1 MRRDKRI
8 DENEFFREATLR
20 ICGTFEI
27 EKALWNCFKYISNFI
42 KVDKAYLHY
51 FMPEKKYGIIFAI
64 ADHDRGRRVNIKAV
78 PLPDVSRVMKSGDMP
93 EQLLFNRANED
104 PMGRFMLNAAGIH
117 EKCSLIVTRLIV
129 DDKWLGGVSFGAF
142 GWDQYDDEDLYLL
155 KLLRAPFTIALSNSK
170 RYYEL
175 LEHKNLLAEDNK
187 YLQDELHK
195 QHCNEII
202 GHDFGLNTVM
212 QQVHQV
218 APLSSPVLLLGETG
232 VGKEVIANAI
242 HKLSTRKDGPMIMV
256 NCGAIP
262 ETLIDSELFGHEKGA
277 FTGAIAR
284 KRGRFER
291 ANKGTIFLDEIGE
304 LPMEAQIRFL
314 RVLQEK
320 NFEPV
325 GSDRIIK
332 SDIRVIAATHR
343 NLEKMIKDGHFRK
356 DLYFRLKVFP
366 IHIPPL
372 RERKMDIPAL
382 VQHFILKKYKEMG
395 LINFPALADNA
406 IEHLSSYDWPG
417 NIRELENA
425 VEKALIINRGKPLR
439 FDDLNIPAAMSNTK
453 NLEISDRQPV
463 LLDEVISRHI
473 RNVLN
478 LTKGKVG
485 GTGGAAEL
493 IGVNPATL
501 RHKMRKLGIPF
512 GRNVNYP
519 YSILPQG

>member
-1 MRRDKRI
+1 MKSIKNIDK
-8 DENEFFREATLR
+8 NEFFREATLR

-27 EKALWNCFKYISNFI
+27 EKALWNCFKYISKFI
-42 KVDKAYLHY
+42 KVDRAYLHY
-51 FMPEKKYGIIFAI
+51 FKPEEKYGIIFAR
-64 ADHDRGRRVNIKAV
+64 ADHEKGQRVNIKSV
-78 PLPDVSRVMKSGDMP
+78 PPPDILRIMESGDMP

-104 PMGRFMLNAAGIH
+104 PIGRFMLSAAGITK
-117 EKCSLIVTRLIV
+117 KCSITLIRLIV

-142 GWDQYDDEDLYLL
+142 GWDHYDDEDLHLL

-175 LEHKNLLAEDNK
+175 LELKNLLAEDNK
-187 YLQDELHK
+187 YLQDELYK
-195 QHCNEII
+195 QKSDEII
-202 GHDFGLNTVM
+202 GHDFGLNAVM
-212 QQVHQV
+212 KQVYQV
-218 APLSSPVLLLGETG
+218 APLSSPVLLVGETG

-242 HKLSTRKDGPMIMV
+242 HKLSTRKDGPLIKV

-262 ETLIDSELFGHEKGA
+262 ETLIDSELFGHEKGS
-277 FTGAIAR
+277 FTGAVKR

-304 LPMEAQIRFL
+304 LPIDAQIRFL

-332 SDIRVIAATHR
+332 SDVRIIAATHR
-343 NLEKMIKDGHFRK
+343 NLEKMIEERRFRK
-356 DLYFRLKVFP
+356 DLFFRLKVFP

-372 RERKMDIPAL
+372 RKRKMDIPAL

-395 LINFPALADNA
+395 LQNIPTLADDA
-406 IEHLSSYDWPG
+406 IERLNSYDWPG
-417 NIRELENA
+417 NVRELENC
-425 VEKALIINRGKPLR
+425 VERTLIISRGKPLK
-439 FDDLNIPAAMSNTK
+439 FDDLVIPAAESHTN
-453 NLEISDRQPV
+453 NFQISDRQPI
-463 LLDEVISRHI
+463 LLNEAISQHI

-485 GTGGAAEL
+485 GTGGAAERMG
-493 IGVNPATL
+493 INPATL

-512 GRNVNYP
+512 GRDADYP
-519 YSILPQG
+519 QQ

>member
-1 MRRDKRI
+1 MKDNKKIDK
-8 DENEFFREATLR
+8 NEFFREATLR

-27 EKALWNCFKYISNFI
+27 EKALWNCFKYISKFI
-42 KVDKAYLHY
+42 KVDRAYLHY
-51 FMPEKKYGIIFAI
+51 FIPEEKYGVIFAR
-64 ADHDRGRRVNIKAV
+64 ADHARGKRVNIKSF
-78 PLPDVSRVMKSGDMP
+78 PPPDILKIMESGDMP
-93 EQLLFNRANED
+93 EQLVFNRANED
-104 PMGRFMLNAAGIH
+104 PIGRFMLAAAGIH
-117 EKCSLIVTRLIV
+117 KKCSITLIRLIV
-129 DDKWLGGVSFGAF
+129 DEKWLGGVSFGAF
-142 GWDQYDDEDLYLL
+142 GWDHYDDEDLHLL

-175 LEHKNLLAEDNK
+175 LKLKNLLAEDNK
-187 YLQDELHK
+187 YLQDELYK
-195 QHCNEII
+195 QKSDEII

-212 QQVHQV
+212 KQVYQV
-218 APLSSPVLLLGETG
+218 APLSSPVLLMGETG

-242 HKLSTRKDGPMIMV
+242 HKLSTRKDGPLIKV

-262 ETLIDSELFGHEKGA
+262 ETLIDSELFGHKKGA
-277 FTGAIAR
+277 FTGAVER

-304 LPMEAQIRFL
+304 LPMDAQIRFL

-332 SDIRVIAATHR
+332 SDVRVIAATHQ
-343 NLEKMIKDGHFRK
+343 NLEKMIEERRFRN

-366 IHIPPL
+366 IHILPL

-395 LINFPALADNA
+395 LQNIPALAGGA
-406 IEHLSSYDWPG
+406 IERLNSYDWPG
-417 NIRELENA
+417 NVRELENT
-425 VEKALIINRGKPLR
+425 VERALIISRGKPLQ
-439 FDDLNIPAAMSNTK
+439 FDDLLIPTAGRNTENFK
-453 NLEISDRQPV
+453 ISDRHPV
-463 LLDEVISRHI
+463 LLHDAISQHI
-473 RNVLN
+473 QTVLN

-485 GTGGAAEL
+485 GKGGAAEL
-493 IGVNPATL
+493 MGINPATL

-512 GRNVNYP
+512 GRDVNYP
-519 YSILPQG
+519 

>member
-1 MRRDKRI
+1 MKRI
-8 DENEFFREATLR
+8 KKIDKNEFFREATLR

-27 EKALWNCFKYISNFI
+27 EKALWNCFKYISKFI
-42 KVDKAYLHY
+42 KVDKVCLHY
-51 FMPEKKYGIIFAI
+51 FIPEKKYGIIFAM
-64 ADHDRGRRVNIKAV
+64 ADHDGGQRVNIKAV
-78 PLPDVSRVMKSGDMP
+78 PLPDVSRKMNNDGMP

-104 PMGRFMLNAAGIH
+104 PMGSFMLNAAGIH

-142 GWDQYDDEDLYLL
+142 GWDHYDDEDLHLL
-155 KLLRAPFTIALSNSK
+155 KLLKAPFTIALSNSK

-175 LEHKNLLAEDNK
+175 LELKNLLADDNK
-187 YLQDELHK
+187 YLQNELYK
-195 QHCNEII
+195 QKSDEII
-202 GHDFGLNTVM
+202 GHDFGLSTVM
-212 QQVHQV
+212 QQVNQV

-242 HKLSTRKDGPMIMV
+242 HKLSTRKDGPMIKV

-277 FTGAIAR
+277 FTGAIER

-314 RVLQEK
+314 EVLQEK

-343 NLEKMIKDGHFRK
+343 NLERMIKESRFRK

-382 VQHFILKKYKEMG
+382 VQHFILKKYKAMG
-395 LINFPALADNA
+395 LKNIPILANNA
-406 IEHLSSYDWPG
+406 IERLDSYDWPG
-417 NIRELENA
+417 NVRELENT
-425 VEKALIINRGKPLR
+425 VERALIISRGRPLQ
-439 FDDLNIPAAMSNTK
+439 FDDLIIPTARSNTE
-453 NLEISDRQPV
+453 NFNISDRKPV
-463 LLDEVISRHI
+463 LLDELISRHI

-485 GTGGAAEL
+485 GTGGAAKL
-493 IGVNPATL
+493 MGINPATL

-512 GRNVNYP
+512 GRDVNYP
-519 YSILPQG
+519 

>member
-1 MRRDKRI
+1 MKLDKKF
-8 DENEFFREATLR
+8 DENEFFREAALR

-27 EKALWNCFKYISNFI
+27 EKALWNCFKYISKFI

-51 FMPEKKYGIIFAI
+51 FKPEENCGIIFAR
-64 ADHDRGRRVNIKAV
+64 ADHDRGQRVNIKSF
-78 PLPDVSRVMKSGDMP
+78 PPSDVCSIMKSGEMP

-104 PMGRFMLNAAGIH
+104 PMGSYMLSATDIK
-117 EKCSLIVTRLIV
+117 EKCSLIVTKLIV
-129 DDKWLGGVSFGAF
+129 DDKWVGGITFGTF
-142 GWDQYDDEDLYLL
+142 GWDHYDDKDLHLL

-175 LEHKNLLAEDNK
+175 LELKNLLAEDNK
-187 YLQDELHK
+187 YLKDELYK
-195 QHCNEII
+195 QKSDEII

-212 QQVHQV
+212 QQVYQV

-232 VGKEVIANAI
+232 VGKQVIANAI
-242 HKLSTRKDGPMIMV
+242 HKLSTRKDAPMITV

-277 FTGAIAR
+277 FTGAIAK

-320 NFEPV
+320 YFEPV
-325 GSDRIIK
+325 GSDRIIN
-332 SDIRVIAATHR
+332 SNVRVIAATHR
-343 NLEKMIKDGHFRK
+343 NLERMIKEGRFRD

-395 LINFPALADNA
+395 LKNFPVLVNNA
-406 IEHLSSYDWPG
+406 IERLNSYDWPG
-417 NIRELENA
+417 NVRELENA
-425 VEKALIINRGKPLR
+425 VERALIISRGKPLR
-439 FDDLNIPAAMSNTK
+439 FDDLIIPAAGSNTAK
-453 NLEISDRQPV
+453 LEIPNRQPV

-473 RNVLN
+473 QNVLN

-485 GTGGAAEL
+485 GTGGGAEL
-493 IGVNPATL
+493 MGINPATL

-512 GRNVNYP
+512 GRDVNYP
-519 YSILPQG
+519 

>member
-1 MRRDKRI
+1 MKGNKKIDK
-8 DENEFFREATLR
+8 NEFFREATLR

-27 EKALWNCFKYISNFI
+27 EKALWNCFKYISKFI
-42 KVDKAYLHY
+42 KVDRAYLHY
-51 FMPEKKYGIIFAI
+51 FKPEEKCGIIFAR
-64 ADHDRGRRVNIKAV
+64 ADHERGQRVNIKSV
-78 PLPDVSRVMKSGDMP
+78 PPPDMLRIMKSGDTP

-104 PMGRFMLNAAGIH
+104 PIGRFMLNAVGIH
-117 EKCSLIVTRLIV
+117 KKCSITITRLIV
-129 DDKWLGGVSFGAF
+129 DDKWVGGVSFGAF
-142 GWDQYDDEDLYLL
+142 GWDHYSDKDLRLL

-175 LEHKNLLAEDNK
+175 LELKNLLAEDNK
-187 YLQDELHK
+187 YLQDELYK
-195 QHCNEII
+195 QKSDDII

-212 QQVHQV
+212 KQVYQV
-218 APLSSPVLLLGETG
+218 APLSSPVLLVGETG

-242 HKLSTRKDGPMIMV
+242 HKLSTRKDGPLIKV

-277 FTGAIAR
+277 FTGAVKR
-284 KRGRFER
+284 KPGRFER

-304 LPMEAQIRFL
+304 LPMDAQNRFL

-332 SDIRVIAATHR
+332 TDVRIIAATHR
-343 NLEKMIKDGHFRK
+343 NLEKMIEERRFRN

-372 RERKMDIPAL
+372 KKRKMDIPAL
-382 VQHFILKKYKEMG
+382 VQHFILKKYREMG
-395 LINFPALADNA
+395 LKNIPTLASGA
-406 IEHLSSYDWPG
+406 IERLNNYDWPG
-417 NIRELENA
+417 NVRELENT
-425 VEKALIINRGKPLR
+425 VERALIISRGKPLQ
-439 FDDLNIPAAMSNTK
+439 FDDLIIPVAVSNTE
-453 NLEISDRQPV
+453 NFNITNGRPV
-463 LLDEVISRHI
+463 LLNEAISQHI
-473 RNVLN
+473 RKVLN

-485 GTGGAAEL
+485 GAGGAAEQMG
-493 IGVNPATL
+493 INPATL

-512 GRNVNYP
+512 GRDVNFP
-519 YSILPQG
+519 

>member
-1 MRRDKRI
+1 MKRGKKI
-8 DENEFFREATLR
+8 DENEFFREAALR

-27 EKALWNCFKYISNFI
+27 EKALWNCFKYISKFI
-42 KVDKAYLHY
+42 KVDRAYLHY
-51 FMPEKKYGIIFAI
+51 FKPEEKCGIIFAR
-64 ADHDRGRRVNIKAV
+64 ADHDRGQRVNIKSF
-78 PLPDVSRVMKSGDMP
+78 PPPDIWRIMKSGEMP
-93 EQLLFNRANED
+93 EQLLFNRADED
-104 PMGRFMLNAAGIH
+104 PMGSYMLSAVGMH
-117 EKCSLIVTRLIV
+117 EKCSLIVTRLTV
-129 DDKWLGGVSFGAF
+129 DDKWLGGVSFGAI
-142 GWDQYDDEDLYLL
+142 GWDHYDNEDLHLL

-175 LEHKNLLAEDNK
+175 LELKNLLAEDNK
-187 YLQDELHK
+187 YLQDELRK
-195 QHCNEII
+195 QKNDEII

-212 QQVHQV
+212 QQVYQV

-232 VGKEVIANAI
+232 VGKEVLANAI
-242 HKLSTRKDGPMIMV
+242 HKLSTRKDGPMITV

-343 NLEKMIKDGHFRK
+343 NLEKLIKDERFRN

-366 IHIPPL
+366 INIPSL

-395 LINFPALADNA
+395 LKKFPVLANNA
-406 IEHLSSYDWPG
+406 IERLNSYDWPG
-417 NIRELENA
+417 NVRELENA
-425 VEKALIINRGKPLR
+425 VERALIISRGKPLR
-439 FDDLNIPAAMSNTK
+439 FDDLIIPAAGSNTE

-463 LLDEVISRHI
+463 LLDELVSRHI
-473 RNVLN
+473 RNALN

-493 IGVNPATL
+493 IGINPATL
-501 RHKMRKLGIPF
+501 RHRMRKLGIPF
-512 GRNVNYP
+512 GRDVNYP
-519 YSILPQG
+519 

>member
-1 MRRDKRI
+1 MDR
-8 DENEFFREATLR
+8 
-20 ICGTFEI
+20 
-27 EKALWNCFKYISNFI
+27 
-42 KVDKAYLHY
+42 AYLHY
-51 FMPEKKYGIIFAI
+51 FKPEEKCGIVFAR
-64 ADHDRGRRVNIKAV
+64 ADHDRGQRVNIESF
-78 PLPDVSRVMKSGDMP
+78 PPPDIWKIMQSGEMP
-93 EQLLFNRANED
+93 EQLLFNRADED
-104 PMGRFMLNAAGIH
+104 PMGSYMLSAVGMH

-129 DDKWLGGVSFGAF
+129 DEKWLGGVSFGAI
-142 GWDQYDDEDLYLL
+142 GWDHYDDKDLHLI

-175 LEHKNLLAEDNK
+175 LELKNLLAEDNK
-187 YLQDELHK
+187 YLKDELYK
-195 QHCNEII
+195 QKSDEII

-242 HKLSTRKDGPMIMV
+242 HKLSKRKDAPMITV

-332 SDIRVIAATHR
+332 SDVRVIAATHR
-343 NLEKMIKDGHFRK
+343 NLEKMIKDGRFRK

-372 RERKMDIPAL
+372 KERKMDIPAL

-395 LINFPALADNA
+395 LKNFPVLANNA
-406 IEHLSSYDWPG
+406 IERLSSYDWPG
-417 NIRELENA
+417 NVRELENA
-425 VEKALIINRGKPLR
+425 VERALIISRGKPLR
-439 FDDLNIPAAMSNTK
+439 FDDLIIPAAWSNAE

-463 LLDEVISRHI
+463 LLDELISRHI
-473 RNVLN
+473 RNALN

-493 IGVNPATL
+493 IGINPATL

-512 GRNVNYP
+512 GRDVN
-519 YSILPQG
+519 

>member
-1 MRRDKRI
+1 MKPDKKI
-8 DENEFFREATLR
+8 DKNEFFREATLR

-27 EKALWNCFKYISNFI
+27 EKALWNCFKYISKFL
-42 KVDKAYLHY
+42 KVDRAYLHY
-51 FMPEKKYGIIFAI
+51 FKPEEKCGIIFAM
-64 ADHDRGRRVNIKAV
+64 ADHDKGERVNIKSF
-78 PLPDVSRVMKSGDMP
+78 PPPDIWRIMQSGDMP

-104 PMGRFMLNAAGIH
+104 PMGNHMLSAVGIH
-117 EKCSLIVTRLIV
+117 EKSSLIVTKLIV
-129 DDKWLGGVSFGAF
+129 DDKWLGGITFGTF
-142 GWDQYDDEDLYLL
+142 GWDQYGNEDLHLL
-155 KLLRAPFTIALSNSK
+155 KLLMAPFTIALSNSK

-175 LEHKNLLAEDNK
+175 LELKNLLAEDNK

-195 QHCNEII
+195 QKSDEII

-242 HKLSTRKDGPMIMV
+242 HTLSTRKDGPMITV

-262 ETLIDSELFGHEKGA
+262 DTLIDSELFGHEKGA
-277 FTGAIAR
+277 FTGAIER

-320 NFEPV
+320 IFEPL

-332 SDIRVIAATHR
+332 SDVRIIAATHR

-372 RERKMDIPAL
+372 RERKMDVPAL

-395 LINFPALADNA
+395 LKNFPVLANNA
-406 IEHLSSYDWPG
+406 IERLSAYDWPG
-417 NIRELENA
+417 NVRELENA
-425 VEKALIINRGKPLR
+425 VERALIISRGKPLR
-439 FDDLNIPAAMSNTK
+439 FDDLIIPAAGSNTENFK
-453 NLEISDRQPV
+453 VPDRQPV
-463 LLDEVISRHI
+463 LLNEVISRHI

-485 GTGGAAEL
+485 GTGGGAEL
-493 IGVNPATL
+493 MGINPATL

-512 GRNVNYP
+512 GRGVNYP
-519 YSILPQG
+519 

>member
-1 MRRDKRI
+1 MKGNKKI

-27 EKALWNCFKYISNFI
+27 EKALWNCFKYISKFI
-42 KVDKAYLHY
+42 KVDRAYLHY
-51 FMPEKKYGIIFAI
+51 FKPEEKYGIIFAR
-64 ADHDRGRRVNIKAV
+64 ADHEKGQRVSIKSV
-78 PLPDVSRVMKSGDMP
+78 PPPDILRIMEGADMP
-93 EQLLFNRANED
+93 EQLIINRANED
-104 PMGRFMLNAAGIH
+104 PIGSFMLGAAGIH
-117 EKCSLIVTRLIV
+117 EKCSIAITRLIV

-142 GWDQYDDEDLYLL
+142 GWDHYNDNDLNLL
-155 KLLRAPFTIALSNSK
+155 KLLRTPFTIALSNSK

-175 LEHKNLLAEDNK
+175 LELKDLLAEDNK

-195 QHCNEII
+195 QKSDEII

-212 QQVHQV
+212 KQVYQV
-218 APLSSPVLLLGETG
+218 APLSSPVLLIGETG

-242 HKLSTRKDGPMIMV
+242 HKLSTRKDGPLIKV
-256 NCGAIP
+256 NCGGIP
-262 ETLIDSELFGHEKGA
+262 QTLIDSELFGHKKGA
-277 FTGAIAR
+277 FTGAVER

-325 GSDRIIK
+325 GSDRIVK
-332 SDIRVIAATHR
+332 SDVRVIAATHR
-343 NLEKMIKDGHFRK
+343 NLEKMIKERRFRN

-366 IHIPPL
+366 IYIPPL

-395 LINFPALADNA
+395 LQNIPALADGA
-406 IEHLSSYDWPG
+406 IERLNSYDWPG
-417 NIRELENA
+417 NVRELENS
-425 VEKALIINRGKPLR
+425 VERALIISRGKPLQ
-439 FDDLNIPAAMSNTK
+439 FDDLLIPTAGRNTEK
-453 NLEISDRQPV
+453 FKISDRHPV
-463 LLDEVISRHI
+463 LLHNVISLHI
-473 RNVLN
+473 QTILN

-485 GTGGAAEL
+485 GNGGAAEL
-493 IGVNPATL
+493 MGIHPATL

-512 GRNVNYP
+512 GRDVNYP
-519 YSILPQG
+519 